1 MHRCLHEEHQYPTKS
16 RNIKN
21 NGNLSLKPY
30 TLLNDLTNTGIA
42 EPADRQSQGWQAKL
56 ELGFICRH
64 GKTVLANRRHIGP
77 LKVQRP
83 FYPEGDACHV
93 YVLHPP
99 GGVVAGDCL
108 TIAVNAA
115 TESAA
120 LVTTPAAGK
129 FYRSAGELARQM
141 VTLKVA
147 ADASLEWLP
156 QETIIFEGA
165 RMASEL
171 RLELAAGSRFIGWEM
186 LALGRPAANEGF
198 TTGEA
203 GMNWKIFR
211 SGELFYRER
220 LIIDAQA
227 FAANWGLNM
236 HSACGT
242 LFAYPATSAQ
252 LESVRQLIG
261 DSEGRGV
268 TLIDDMLICRALD
281 SRADRLREFFQ
292 QVWRTLRPDVVQ
304 RDACTPRIWAT

>member
-1 MHRCLHEEHQYPTKS
+1 M
-16 RNIKN
+16 
-21 NGNLSLKPY
+21 KPY

-42 EPADRQSQGWQAKL
+42 EPAGRQSQGWQAKL
-56 ELGFICRH
+56 ELGFVRRH
-64 GKTVLANRRHIGP
+64 GKTVLANRRHFGP

-83 FYPEGDACHV
+83 FYPEGDVCHV

-99 GGVVAGDCL
+99 GGVVAGDLL

-115 TESAA
+115 TKSSA
-120 LVTTPAAGK
+120 LITTPAAGK
-129 FYRSAGELARQM
+129 FYRSNGKLAQQLA
-141 VTLKVA
+141 TLTVA
-147 ADASLEWLP
+147 AGASLEWLP
-156 QETIIFEGA
+156 QETIIYEGA

-171 RLELAAGSRFIGWEM
+171 HLELAAGSRFIGWEM
-186 LALGRPAANEGF
+186 LALGRPAANESF

-203 GMNWKIFR
+203 RMIWQIFR

-227 FAANWGLNM
+227 FAANWGLNGR
-236 HSACGT
+236 SACGT
-242 LFAYPATSAQ
+242 LFACPATSAQ
-252 LESVRQLIG
+252 LESVQQLIG

-281 SRADRLREFFQ
+281 SRADQLREFFQ

>member
-1 MHRCLHEEHQYPTKS
+1 M
-16 RNIKN
+16 
-21 NGNLSLKPY
+21 KPV
-30 TLLNDLTNTGIA
+30 TLQEASINSSFADSNT
-42 EPADRQSQGWQAKL
+42 DQSQGWQARL
-56 ELGFICRH
+56 ELGFVRRH

-83 FYPEGDACHV
+83 FYPEADVCHV

-129 FYRSAGELARQM
+129 FYRSDGKLAQQQVRL
-141 VTLKVA
+141 TVA
-147 ADASLEWLP
+147 AGASLEWLP
-156 QETIIFEGA
+156 QETIIYEGA

-171 RLELAAGSRFIGWEM
+171 RLELATGSRFIGWEM

-198 TTGEA
+198 TAGQA
-203 GMNWKIFR
+203 GMSWQIYR
-211 SGELFYRER
+211 SGELFYHER

-227 FAANWGLNM
+227 FAANWGLNG

-242 LFAYPATSAQ
+242 LFACPATSVQ
-252 LESVRQLIG
+252 LEAVRQLIG

-268 TLIDDMLICRALD
+268 TLIDEMLICRALD

-292 QVWRTLRPDVVQ
+292 LVWRELRPDVVQ
-304 RDACTPRIWAT
+304 RDVSEPRIWAT